1 MLHLTCSFLIK
12 ADPFKVERIFCK
24 SKIQCSFPSIL
35 CFCFSFNLPATPL
48 LTSTGVGTKG
58 SVSLGP
64 PGSVFFP
71 QPCRHVDC
79 WCCGVGS
86 VSRVRVACDT
96 SSGCGRRAEASVHT
110 RPLSW
115 FFCGPGALRTR
126 RAHLKLLFSSH
137 LWLKLYALLLCSE
150 EARSTEV
157 SLQV

>member
-1 MLHLTCSFLIK
+1 MKGFSVKAKSNALFPVSF
-12 ADPFKVERIFCK
+12 A
-24 SKIQCSFPSIL
+24 
-35 CFCFSFNLPATPL
+35 
-48 LTSTGVGTKG
+48 
-58 SVSLGP
+58 
-64 PGSVFFP
+64 SVFLLIYLQPHCSPPREWEPKGVFPWGHQEASSFP